1 MLARPAG
8 QPDSWGKVKWETH
21 EREIKTGGPQNLR
34 MQGQYL
40 DRETGLHYNLH
51 RYYDPDS
58 GRFTQHDPIGLA
70 GGLNLYQYAPNAL
83 GWVDPWGLARGP
95 CGGTPK
101 DAQKKVDKGQG
112 PKDIKRIDEPEPE
125 SVPGSQWHA
134 HQKKPVKGRHPALNQ
149 DGTTH
154 DGPPSFS
161 KKTLKWLKDHGWD
174 VEE

>member
-1 MLARPAG
+1 MTDSEGKECWHG

-83 GWVDPWGLARGP
+83 GWVDPWGLSCGSPKEARN
-95 CGGTPK
+95 K
-101 DAQKKVDKGQG
+101 NRKGQG
-112 PKDIKRIDEPEPE
+112 PKEVTRIDPPDPDN
-125 SVPGSQWHA
+125 VPGSQWHA
-134 HQKKPVKGRHPALNQ
+134 HGKNGGAINT
-149 DGTTH
+149 DGTIH
-154 DGPPSFS
+154 DDDPKFS
-161 KKTLKWLKDHGWD
+161 KVTLKWLKEHGWNMD
-174 VEE
+174 DWL